1 MTRGELRRDRWYVKH
16 NTAYR
21 KVRMAVL
28 NWVSRYGET
37 VANVIF
43 FAALFIMLGAVGN
56 IELSD
61 GFPKSSV
68 VLMLVC
74 TGYVAVFAVL
84 KQGD

>member
-1 MTRGELRRDRWYVKH
+1 MTRGEIIRDRRYVKR

-21 KVRMAVL
+21 KAKRVVL

-43 FAALFIMLGAVGN
+43 FTALFVMLGAVGN

-61 GFPKSSV
+61 GFPKSSIA
-68 VLMLVC
+68 LMLIC
-74 TGYVAVFAVL
+74 TGYIAVFAVL